1 MRREEP
7 APQQP
12 AVREPA
18 PVRAE
23 QPAPRNEPPAN
34 RTEPVRRPEQT
45 RPAPPRSPEPADEPI
60 IITPRRPSV
69 ENGTVGPQPPAN
81 RLNQGGVR
89 ENPSVPRPPAVE
101 QPSQPRPEPV
111 PDVRRE
117 QGNSFNNRPGGQAR
131 PPAANNPAPGR
142 FTVIDRTVPEPRRSE
157 FNQWLRNKHP
167 SQPGDIK
174 IPDHITSYRSAD
186 PPRAFER
193 YTQLWDRSRSHRH
206 PKREFWRQYAGHC
219 PPVRVVTRNRYVPYP
234 VYQYWPY
241 RTSSYFYWGYNDYVY
256 DPYYGSSVVVV
267 YRPASTTYRVETVS
281 TSDYQESSS
290 SAEPWPGYRR
300 DRDEVEDAA
309 RDIRDAWLKDDLEL
323 IGDHLD
329 RDLPI
334 RLYQEGEYLYWVQDR
349 EFLSRMR
356 DTMEDEGT
364 RRFEIQRV
372 LPVRPGE
379 VMVYAKHELRDSGI
393 FGSVQYERYT
403 FELVGSK
410 WMISAYE
417 ISGRRL
423 DPD

>member
-1 MRREEP
+1 
-7 APQQP
+7 
-12 AVREPA
+12 
-18 PVRAE
+18 
-23 QPAPRNEPPAN
+23 
-34 RTEPVRRPEQT
+34 
-45 RPAPPRSPEPADEPI
+45 
-60 IITPRRPSV
+60 
-69 ENGTVGPQPPAN
+69 
-81 RLNQGGVR
+81 
-89 ENPSVPRPPAVE
+89 
-101 QPSQPRPEPV
+101 
-111 PDVRRE
+111 VRRE
-117 QGNSFNNRPGGQAR
+117 QGNSFNNRPGQVR

-167 SQPGDIK
+167 SQPVDIK

-193 YTQLWDRSRSHRH
+193 YTQLWDRSRSHRQ

-267 YRPASTTYRVETVS
+267 YRPASTTYRVETVA
-281 TSDYQESSS
+281 TSDYRETSSS
-290 SAEPWPGYRR
+290 TEPWPGYRR

-334 RLYQEGEYLYWVQDR
+334 RLYQEGDYLYWVQDR

-364 RRFEIQRV
+364 RRFDIQRV

-417 ISGRRL
+417 IGGRRL